1 MSCSGNRST
10 WPPEFPPFHPRR
22 WLPNGHL
29 QTIAG
34 NFLPR
39 PNHLPAPTAELVEV
53 CPARGTQICS
63 QVLCECHWQPA
74 AVRAERPTV
83 LILHGLEG
91 SSNSQYVVG
100 NANKF
105 WKAGCNV
112 IRMNMRNC
120 GATKYETARLTPT
133 LYHSGLSNDVN
144 CVMQFFL
151 EREHLQSISLV
162 GYSMGGNL
170 ILKLAGELGSDAPRQ
185 LTAVVGVSPVIDI
198 AASADALH
206 EPQNRLYER
215 KFLRELFKRF
225 RRKAA
230 LFPRAYDPQLATG
243 IGSLRE
249 FDQRITA
256 LYSGFQSADDYYFRA
271 ASARVLDRIAV
282 PTLLIHACDD
292 PFIRFL
298 PETRA
303 MIAANPHITLLE
315 TEHGGHCAFLATPE
329 PANGNDGYWAEHT
342 ALRFVLSHA
351 QGTLDDA
358 PAYSSAINPVS

>member
-1 MSCSGNRST
+1 MSGSCNGST
-10 WPPEFPPFHPRR
+10 RPPEFPPFHPRR
-22 WLPNGHL
+22 WLSNGHL

-39 PNHLPAPTAELVEV
+39 PNNLPPPTAEFVEV

-74 AVRAERPTV
+74 AVRADRPTV

-120 GATKYETARLTPT
+120 GGSKYETAKLTPT
-133 LYHSGLSNDVN
+133 LYHSGLSNDVKQ
-144 CVMQFFL
+144 VMQFFL
-151 EREHLQSISLV
+151 DREHLRSISLI

-170 ILKLAGELGSDAPRQ
+170 VLKLAGEFGSEAPPE
-185 LTAVVGVSPVIDI
+185 LTAVVGVSPVVDI

-206 EPQNRLYER
+206 EPMNRLYER
-215 KFLRELFKRF
+215 KFLRDLLKRF
-225 RRKAA
+225 RSKAR
-230 LFPRAYDPQLATG
+230 LFPRAYDPQIATG
-243 IGSLRE
+243 IGSLRD
-249 FDQRITA
+249 FDNRITA

-271 ASARVLDRIAV
+271 AAARVLDRIAV

-292 PFIRFL
+292 PFIRLL

-303 MIAANPHITLLE
+303 VIAANPHITLLE

-351 QGTLDDA
+351 QGTLNDA
-358 PAYSSAINPVS
+358 PAHSIAINPVS